1 MAVSYPLT
9 MPAGLQSARFE
20 LLSNTA
26 VHVSPRTKAAQVVER
41 QGAIWRANFKIK
53 PVKRANAAAWTA
65 FFASLRGMYGTF
77 YAYDP
82 AATTPLGGAPG
93 TPLVK
98 GASQTGHSLITDGWG
113 LNQSDIL
120 KAGDYIQ
127 IGTWYHMVVETAAS
141 DGVGTGEST
150 LEIEPQLRAS
160 PADNLAITHA
170 APKAIMRLGGNVV
183 GWDEDVAQIYGFS
196 FAAVEN
202 IT

>member
-9 MPAGLQSARFE
+9 MPAGLRSARFE
-20 LLSNTA
+20 LVSNTA
-26 VHVSPRTKAAQVVER
+26 AHVSPRTKAAQVVER
-41 QGAIWRANFKIK
+41 QGALWRATFKIK
-53 PVKRANAAAWTA
+53 PMKRADAAAWTA

-82 AATTPLGGAPG
+82 AATSPLGSAPG

-113 LNQSDIL
+113 LSESDIL

-127 IGTWYHMVVETAAS
+127 LGDWYYMNVTDASS

-150 LEIEPQLRAS
+150 LEIEPQLRES
-160 PADNLAITHA
+160 PADNLAITTA
-170 APKAIMRLGGNVV
+170 APKAIMRLGGNIV
-183 GWDEDVAQIYGFS
+183 GWDEDVAQLYGFS
-196 FAAVEN
+196 FSAIEN

>member
-26 VHVSPRTKAAQVVER
+26 AHISPRTKASQVVER
-41 QGAIWRANFKIK
+41 QGALWRANFQIK

-65 FFASLRGMYGTF
+65 FFTSLRGMFGTF
-77 YAYDP
+77 YGFDP
-82 AATTPLGGAPG
+82 AATTPLGSAPG
-93 TPLVK
+93 TPIVK

-113 LNQSDIL
+113 LSESDIM
-120 KAGDYIQ
+120 KAGDYFQ
-127 IGTWYHMVVETAAS
+127 LGTWYHMVVVDADS

-160 PADNLAITHA
+160 PADNASIVTA
-170 APKAIMRLGGNVV
+170 SPKMIMRLGGNVV

-196 FAAVEN
+196 FSAIEN